1 MLLHYQGCRLFQSL
15 RFRNVLQKVQRRF
28 CADSKSKKSDAKLPS
43 GRPSHASECP
53 SVSRSFNCSKLH
65 PSGRSSVFG
74 KKSDFLLRHRY
85 EKTVASVRMSGLHH
99 PDAILDKA
107 SRGEELQP
115 SGRQGNTVQTP
126 VLIMEFTCSRSAT
139 VQTLGQ
145 HCLDAALIW
154 YCVKCVMESRLY
166 SCSSG
171 HFQLPSEHRLEKS
184 VPESI

>member
-1 MLLHYQGCRLFQSL
+1 MCFKKFKEDSVQIPSQRS
-15 RFRNVLQKVQRRF
+15 RIPSFRPDGPVMHPNAHQCPEVL
-28 CADSKSKKSDAKLPS
+28 
-43 GRPSHASECP
+43 
-53 SVSRSFNCSKLH
+53 NCSKLH
-65 PSGRSSVFG
+65 PSGRLSNASGRSSVFG